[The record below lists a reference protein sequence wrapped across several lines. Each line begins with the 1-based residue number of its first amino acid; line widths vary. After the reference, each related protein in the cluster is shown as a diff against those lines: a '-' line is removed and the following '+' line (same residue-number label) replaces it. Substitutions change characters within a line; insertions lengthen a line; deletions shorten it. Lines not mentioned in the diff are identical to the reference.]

1 MRNSQIFRSTL
12 LAVTGIVAAG
22 AITPLRVQ
30 PQSAATNTPAFEIAS
45 VKPTKT
51 AGIALFQILPGGR
64 FRATNFSLQGLITRA
79 WRIQQDQVQGGPN
92 WIRSKGYDIEAK
104 AEGDPPAD
112 QLWLMVRTLLID
124 RFKLS
129 IRTETRELPVYEL
142 VMARKDGKSGPA
154 LRQFSDANC
163 RRVAPTGGPIAPFD
177 VDHPTCGA
185 LYSPIGHWIGRD
197 TTIESLTSALTRVMG
212 RPVLD
217 RTGLTGRFDLDLQWT
232 DLAQLLQPENN
243 ASPPADGPSFPTAL
257 QEQLGLK
264 LESTKGPVDVLVID
278 HVEHPTED

>member
-1 MRNSQIFRSTL
+1 MRNSQILRSTL

-30 PQSAATNTPAFEIAS
+30 SQSAATNTPAFEVAS

-51 AGIALFQILPGGR
+51 TGIALFQILPGGR

-79 WRIQQDQVQGGPN
+79 WRIQQSQVEGGPN
-92 WIRSKGYDIEAK
+92 WIRSEGYDIEAK
-104 AEGDPPAD
+104 AEGDPAAD
-112 QLWLMVRTLLID
+112 QLWLMVRTLLIE

-142 VMARKDGKSGPA
+142 IMARKDGKPGPA

-163 RRVAPTGGPIAPFD
+163 RRAAPTGGPVAPFD
-177 VDHPTCGA
+177 VDRPTCGA
-185 LYSPIGHWIGRD
+185 LYSPTGHWIGRD
-197 TTIESLTSALTRVMG
+197 TTIESLTSELTRVMG
-212 RPVLD
+212 RPVSN

-243 ASPPADGPSFPTAL
+243 APPPADGPSFPTAL